1 MVTTP
6 PIETVCAKLH
16 TAMWTLLEWR
26 IKTLMRTSLL
36 NRRSLFLLSVS
47 SSFCQSLL
55 LLIHPFIVFII
66 LLLFRIFEFSFVV
79 FKCSCNHYIY
89 IETLIIFCLLKAHN
103 HVKRCLTENNDPGVK
118 SRTIIIIRRFSL
130 SRS

>member
-36 NRRSLFLLSVS
+36 SRRSLFLLSVS

-66 LLLFRIFEFSFVV
+66 LLLFRILHFRSSFLNVRAII
-79 FKCSCNHYIY
+79 IY

>member
-66 LLLFRIFEFSFVV
+66 LLLFRILHFRSSFLNVRAII
-79 FKCSCNHYIY
+79 IY